1 MEELNEKFDIM
12 LSKISELNES
22 VKFLGIKYE
31 ELKTNMKGIIDNQEY
46 LKKSLTKVKQENKE
60 QKNEIGELKQRL
72 EFLEKANL
80 ENTLNL
86 YPVLKTQHEDVKEI
100 VFKLG
105 KLINIE
111 MSGKTLKDVYRR
123 PDKKNGNP
131 GEIIVKCN
139 SKEMRDQIIAEVRK
153 KGIKHEDIGIK
164 CKFGR
169 IYANEELTFNG
180 KSIYYKALK
189 LKYEK
194 NWKFVWVKYGHI
206 YVKKEEGG
214 NTIRIDSMEAIEK
227 LL

>member
-22 VKFLGIKYE
+22 VKFLGSKYE
-31 ELKTNMKGIIDNQEY
+31 EIKSNMKGIIDNQEY

-60 QKNEIGELKQRL
+60 RKNEIGELKQRV

-100 VFKLG
+100 VVKLG

-111 MSGKTLKDVYRR
+111 MSGQTLKDVYRR

-131 GEIIVKCN
+131 GEIIVKFN
-139 SKEMRDQIIAEVRK
+139 SKEMRDKIIAEVKK
-153 KGIKHEDIGIK
+153 KGLNMKIL
-164 CKFGR
+164 
-169 IYANEELTFNG
+169 ELHVNLGEFTPM
-180 KSIYYKALK
+180 
-189 LKYEK
+189 K
-194 NWKFVWVKYGHI
+194 N
-206 YVKKEEGG
+206 
-214 NTIRIDSMEAIEK
+214 
-227 LL
+227 